1 MRWLR
6 KGCKWSIFFSIFL
19 DFIVLLV
26 LHDVVWV
33 IVTLPVVLDLLEY
46 LMVGCVCRNPVLG
59 KELKAYEREGLQI
72 KLLALRQFSQEGSDL
87 TQLNDEFVCF
97 HVFVGILE
105 DILAPAE
112 EFFEVRFYWRGL

>member
-1 MRWLR
+1 M
-6 KGCKWSIFFSIFL
+6 F
-19 DFIVLLV
+19 
-26 LHDVVWV
+26 
-33 IVTLPVVLDLLEY
+33 DLLEH

-87 TQLNDEFVCF
+87 TQLNDEFIRF
-97 HVFVGILE
+97 HVFVGVLE